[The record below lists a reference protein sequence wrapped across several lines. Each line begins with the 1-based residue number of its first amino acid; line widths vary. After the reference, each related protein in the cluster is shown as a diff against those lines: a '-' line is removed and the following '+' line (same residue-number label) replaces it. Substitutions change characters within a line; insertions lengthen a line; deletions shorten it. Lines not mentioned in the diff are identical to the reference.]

1 MLLIW
6 KKTKVNSGQEHA
18 KDQGDITETTNRSF
32 LFFVRKWEN
41 TFINAG
47 STREKINKSCYI
59 SCQLLG
65 IFALRLQ

>member
-18 KDQGDITETTNRSF
+18 KDQGDITETTNWSF
-32 LFFVRKWEN
+32 NFLWE
-41 TFINAG
+41 
-47 STREKINKSCYI
+47 REKIHLLMPGLLVKKIKKSCYI